1 MHHKLAFAILSL
13 VPLASSA
20 QTIERPTPKVG
31 DECSYDVLD
40 NQRGKEK
47 VAERRGVVTAVN
59 AERITIS
66 WTQKI
71 LVSRDTEDLEDGTWI
86 YDKNLN
92 VIQRNS
98 RKFNPAYPSRVY
110 PLTPGVEKKD
120 ARSNYP
126 RLTGDGDVSV
136 SVDGK
141 AGNWEKVTVPAG
153 TFDGLKITWKGDY
166 TTTSGLKRW
175 GGLIE
180 HEVVLSPATWCSVAG
195 SSRSTRGSGGNWND
209 RSFVLTSSKN

>member
-1 MHHKLAFAILSL
+1 MNRKLAFAFLSL

-31 DECSYDVLD
+31 DECTYDVLD

-47 VAERRGVVTAVN
+47 VAERRGVVTAVD
-59 AERITIS
+59 AERIAIS
-66 WTQKI
+66 WTHKI
-71 LVSRDTEDLEDGTWI
+71 VVSRDTEDLEDGTWI
-86 YDKNLN
+86 YDVDLN

-98 RKFNPAYPSRVY
+98 RKFNPAYPSRIY

-120 ARSNYP
+120 ARSNFP

-136 SVDGK
+136 SFDGV

-153 TFDGLKITWKGDY
+153 SFDSLKITWKGNY
-166 TTTSGLKRW
+166 TTTSGLNRW
-175 GGLIE
+175 GGLLE
-180 HEVVLSPATWCSVAG
+180 HEVVLSPATWCQVAG
-195 SSRSTRGSGGNWND
+195 SYRSTRGRGGSWND